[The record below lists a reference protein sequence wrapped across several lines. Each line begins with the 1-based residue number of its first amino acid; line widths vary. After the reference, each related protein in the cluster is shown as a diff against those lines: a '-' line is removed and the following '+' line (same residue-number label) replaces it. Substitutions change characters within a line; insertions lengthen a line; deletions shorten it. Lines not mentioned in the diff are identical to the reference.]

1 MIQPIL
7 RLLGGH
13 LLQRAVAQGG
23 LQKAFDWRLGLQL
36 MRDARVPTGCKV
48 QAGLLGLLA
57 LVALEVL
64 ELPIQAAMW
73 AFLPIIGFAA
83 DAAID
88 GVELLAVPF
97 LVATI
102 SLPFLAP
109 RDIVDGIRK
118 GRSGDY
124 PNTDE
129 QGRVYDASRSSKV
142 K

>member
-1 MIQPIL
+1 MIQTIL
-7 RLLGGH
+7 RMLGGQ
-13 LLQRAVAQGG
+13 LLQRAVAKGG

-36 MRDARVPTGCKV
+36 MRNARVPVACKV
-48 QAGLLGLLA
+48 QAGVLGLLA

-73 AFLPIIGFAA
+73 AFLPLIGFAA

-88 GVELLAVPF
+88 GVELLVVPF
-97 LVATI
+97 LIATI

-129 QGRVYDASRSSKV
+129 HGRVYDATSSKV
-142 K
+142 R

>member
-1 MIQPIL
+1 MIQTIL
-7 RLLGGH
+7 KMLGGQ

-23 LQKAFDWRLGLQL
+23 LQKVFDWRLGLQL
-36 MRDARVPTGCKV
+36 MRNGRVPVACKV
-48 QAGLLGLLA
+48 QAGVLGLIA

-73 AFLPIIGFAA
+73 AFLPLIGFAA

-88 GVELLAVPF
+88 GVELLAIPF

-102 SLPFLAP
+102 ALPFLAP
-109 RDIVDGIRK
+109 RDIVDGIRR

-124 PNTDE
+124 PNTDD
-129 QGRVYDASRSSKV
+129 QGRVYDASSSKV
-142 K
+142 R

>member
-1 MIQPIL
+1 MLQSIL

-23 LQKAFDWRLGLQL
+23 LQKAFDWRLGLHL
-36 MRDARVPTGCKV
+36 MRNGHVPAKCKV
-48 QAGLLGLLA
+48 QAVLLGVLA
-57 LVALEVL
+57 LIALEVL

-73 AFLPIIGFAA
+73 AFLPLIGFAA

-88 GVELLAVPF
+88 GIEFLAVPF
-97 LVATI
+97 LIATI

-109 RDIVDGIRK
+109 RAIVDVIRNA
-118 GRSGDY
+118 RSGNY

-129 QGRVYDASRSSKV
+129 YGRVYDAASSKV
-142 K
+142 R

>member
-1 MIQPIL
+1 MIQTIL
-7 RLLGGH
+7 RMLGGQ

-23 LQKAFDWRLGLQL
+23 LSKVFDWRLGVQL
-36 MRDARVPTGCKV
+36 MRDGRIPARCKI
-48 QAGLLGLLA
+48 QAGVLGLLA

-73 AFLPIIGFAA
+73 AFLPLIGFAA

-88 GVELLAVPF
+88 GVELLAIPF

-102 SLPFLAP
+102 ALPFLAP
-109 RDIVDGIRK
+109 RDIVDGIRR

-124 PNTDE
+124 SNTDE
-129 QGRVYDASRSSKV
+129 YGRIYDASSSKV
-142 K
+142 R